1 MYLTYF
7 DINSWLIELDETRIL
22 LDPWLVGDLT
32 FNNASWFFKVT
43 KNNVY
48 PIPENV
54 DLILLSQGLEDHA
67 HPPTLKELDHNIP
80 VVASLNA
87 EKVVQKLGYS
97 TIIPVAYGESYTI
110 KDKVQIK
117 AFLKN
122 GYLIRSLESGK
133 TLYYEPHGYHS
144 QEIKTTESIDVVITF
159 LINLKL
165 PLLGAVIKGQKTAL
179 ELCQAIKPQVILSS
193 GAGDEINSEGLLISI
208 LKAEGN
214 VAEFNDLLKQKGL
227 STTAI
232 NPQSG
237 ESIELSLV

>member
-1 MYLTYF
+1 MYF
-7 DINSWLIELDETRIL
+7 
-22 LDPWLVGDLT
+22 
-32 FNNASWFFKVT
+32 
-43 KNNVY
+43 
-48 PIPENV
+48 
-54 DLILLSQGLEDHA
+54 
-67 HPPTLKELDHNIP
+67 
-80 VVASLNA
+80 
-87 EKVVQKLGYS
+87 
-97 TIIPVAYGESYTI
+97 
-110 KDKVQIK
+110 
-117 AFLKN
+117 
-122 GYLIRSLESGK
+122 IRSLESGK

-193 GAGDEINSEGLLISI
+193 GAGDDINSEGLLISI